1 MDMNV
6 VMLILVIA
14 VAVMGGYVVMQK
26 KKKDQPAAP
35 PATPDPI
42 VAYTPQATVPTP
54 PNAVVVNALTPEQ
67 ILANMGG
74 HDPKFDYANVIT
86 EPAPVVEAPAP
97 VAAPIVV
104 PIVAMPPP
112 TASVAEQKAAID
124 LLRQQIA
131 AFKKAN
137 GLS

>member
-1 MDMNV
+1 MDANV

-14 VAVMGGYVVMQK
+14 VAAMGGYVVLQNK
-26 KKKDQPAAP
+26 KKEKAQPAA

-42 VAYTPQATVPTP
+42 VAYTPPVPTP
-54 PNAVVVNALTPEQ
+54 PNAVVVDALTPQQ

-74 HDPKFDYANVIT
+74 HDPKFDYTKVET
-86 EPAPVVEAPAP
+86 ETAVETPAP

>member
-6 VMLILVIA
+6 VMFMLVVA
-14 VAVMGGYVVMQK
+14 VAIMGGYVVMQN
-26 KKKDQPAAP
+26 KKKDKPAA

-54 PNAVVVNALTPEQ
+54 PNAVVVDALTPQ
-67 ILANMGG
+67 QVLANMGG